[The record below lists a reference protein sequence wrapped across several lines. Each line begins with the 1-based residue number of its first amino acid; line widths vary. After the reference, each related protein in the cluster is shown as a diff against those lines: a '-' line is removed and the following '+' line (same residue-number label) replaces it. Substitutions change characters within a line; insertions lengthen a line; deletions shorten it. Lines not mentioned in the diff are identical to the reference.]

1 MPDYNLDREVKPMA
15 VAVIMPRQGNTVE
28 SCIITE
34 WKKKVGDTVAV
45 GDILFS
51 YETDK
56 AAFECEAETAGTLLK
71 VLYEEGD
78 DVPVLENVC
87 VIGNPGENPDD
98 ALNGA
103 AAAPGDRLAIPSL
116 APARLAPAAGAK
128 VLFEIPAGTA
138 VRVREIRGA
147 WLRVLLPDGSSG
159 WIPEPL

>member
-45 GDILFS
+45 GDILFA

-71 VLYEEGD
+71 VLY
-78 DVPVLENVC
+78 
-87 VIGNPGENPDD
+87 
-98 ALNGA
+98 
-103 AAAPGDRLAIPSL
+103 DRCWRTSVSSAIP
-116 APARLAPAAGAK
+116 AR
-128 VLFEIPAGTA
+128 
-138 VRVREIRGA
+138 IRTT
-147 WLRVLLPDGSSG
+147 R
-159 WIPEPL
+159 

>member
-1 MPDYNLDREVKPMA
+1 MA

-45 GDILFS
+45 GDILFA

-98 ALNGA
+98 ALSGA
-103 AAAPGDRLAIPSL
+103 AAPCRRARRRCRRCRARRSGRRRL
-116 APARLAPAAGAK
+116 
-128 VLFEIPAGTA
+128 PAGDHAPPGQHRGELRHHRVAQGRGRHRQRGRQA
-138 VRVREIRGA
+138 VR
-147 WLRVLLPDGSSG
+147 L
-159 WIPEPL
+159 